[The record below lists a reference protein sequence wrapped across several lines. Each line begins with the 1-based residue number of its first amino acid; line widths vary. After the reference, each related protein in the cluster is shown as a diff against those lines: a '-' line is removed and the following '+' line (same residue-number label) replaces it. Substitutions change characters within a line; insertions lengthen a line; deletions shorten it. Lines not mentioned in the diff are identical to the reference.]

1 MARWQLVLTELNGA
15 AVGEL
20 LNASSRRVSFGV
32 NRVPS
37 AGFTI
42 RLDNPLADEVLEAN
56 KLVKAYRDGVLR
68 FVGPIVAAEE
78 VSGAGASGTVAVTAA
93 GAAWRLAHR
102 LIGKG
107 ATGYAQGT
115 SGATVDRGTIIH
127 AMLAAANADGYTGI
141 DAGTHAASSSTYVAF
156 APYKNLLEAV
166 NELANALDGP
176 DWVVRPVE
184 PTTVAAGVRI
194 GLLDV
199 APVIGTARP
208 AAAFEYGAGRRN
220 VAEYRRTLSLD
231 AMLNAAYGPPGSG
244 EPGGTTVTK
253 TDAPSIA
260 AYGRLEGLVAADLPQ
275 PLRQAL
281 VDEHVRVR
289 KAPRQLVTFTPTRED
304 RATPGRVPQYG
315 TDYVVGDVI
324 PFRAVMRTAVADAS
338 IRVNASLRVYA
349 VDFAIDDLGE
359 EAPTLTLTAD

>member
-15 AVGEL
+15 AIGEL

-42 RLDNPLADEVLEAN
+42 RLDNPLADEVLEAD

-78 VSGAGASGTVAVTAA
+78 VSGAGSGTVSVTAA

-102 LIGKG
+102 LIGKTS
-107 ATGYAQGT
+107 TGYAQGT
-115 SGATVDRGTIIH
+115 SLSLVDRGTIIH

-156 APYKNLLEAV
+156 APYKGLLEAV

-176 DWVVRPVE
+176 DWVVAPVE
-184 PTTVAAGVRI
+184 PTAVAGGTRI

-199 APVIGTARP
+199 APVIGQVRP
-208 AAAFEYGAGRRN
+208 AAVFEYGVGRRN
-220 VAEYRRTLSLD
+220 VAEYRRTLSLET
-231 AMLNAAYGPPGSG
+231 MLNAAYGPPGTA
-244 EPGGTTVTK
+244 EAGGVTVTA
-253 TDAPSIA
+253 TDNPSIA
-260 AYGRLEGLVAADLPQ
+260 AYGRLEGIVTADLPQ

-289 KAPRQLVTFTPTRED
+289 KAPRQIVTFSPTRED

-315 TDYVVGDVI
+315 TDFVIGDTI
-324 PFRAVMRTAVADAS
+324 PFRAVMRTATATAS
-338 IRVNASLRVYA
+338 VRVNASLRVYA

-359 EAPTLTLTAD
+359 EAPTFTLTAD